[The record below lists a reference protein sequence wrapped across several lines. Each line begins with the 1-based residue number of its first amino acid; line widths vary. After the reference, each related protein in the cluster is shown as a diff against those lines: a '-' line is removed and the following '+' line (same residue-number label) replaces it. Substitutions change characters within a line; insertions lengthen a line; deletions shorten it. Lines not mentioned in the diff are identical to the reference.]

1 MGISKMMQKFVLDK
15 IEAAKTQ
22 FERTIE
28 CKHTEFDD
36 LYPYMGDHPQ
46 FFWYKRYVAWTELIT
61 YVKMAQE
68 LGIQWEELFTEEQLA
83 FIQKRVLEGKV
94 LNDWFGSPP
103 PGTGDTPETV
113 KDQS

>member
-1 MGISKMMQKFVLDK
+1 MNVSKAMQKYILEK
-15 IEAAKTQ
+15 IDGAKLQ

-61 YVKMAQE
+61 YLQIARE
-68 LGIQWEELFTEEQLA
+68 LEIDWEGLFTDEQRA
-83 FIQKRVLEGKV
+83 FLEKKVLEGKV

-103 PGTGDTPETV
+103 PGSGDTPETI
-113 KDQS
+113 KDRS